1 MSRRRTLGLLAALM
15 VVASAVLL
23 VTAARVWYVARQD
36 ERPRSDVIIVLGT
49 AQYDGRPSA
58 IFTARLEHALRL
70 YEGEVAPAVMT
81 VGGARAGDRFSEAEA
96 AADYLAVNGVPRED
110 LVVVG
115 EGSNT
120 QGSIEAA
127 ARVMEERRWES
138 AVLVSDPWHIL
149 RSRTMARDEGIE
161 AVGSPT
167 RQGPAVY
174 TRETQ
179 VRYIARETAA
189 LLYYELLGGDTG

>member
-1 MSRRRTLGLLAALM
+1 MPLL
-15 VVASAVLL
+15 
-23 VTAARVWYVARQD
+23 TAARVWYVARQD

-70 YEGEVAPAVMT
+70 YEEEVAPAVMT
-81 VGGARAGDRFSEAEA
+81 VGGARTGDRFSEAEA
-96 AADYLAVNGVPRED
+96 AAAYLAANGVPRED

-127 ARVMEERRWES
+127 ARVMEQRTWES
-138 AVLVSDPWHIL
+138 AVLVSDPWHML
-149 RSRTMARDEGIE
+149 RSRTMAREEGIE

-179 VRYIARETAA
+179 ARYIARETAA
-189 LLYYELLGGDTG
+189 LLYYELLGGDSG